1 MENIKTD
8 DNGTLTDLFKSMEV
22 ITKNS
27 DWSFNLSEAEKLLL
41 QDELKK
47 YKISKS
53 GLSEEEYKRIVDIW
67 GKYSDLDNFY
77 DKEAPQIREKERMGI
92 IIDNVPFDVSLTKEE
107 AVMKYCGCDMKTAQK
122 AFDLV
127 KKVNTAA
134 EFHTGKIREAYTGNL
149 FEQLGRENERPIF
162 DERVRKMQETII
174 TSSSD
179 IEERLGDFAKKI
191 GIYYDS
197 IHEIGPNQTE
207 ANADGKKQGSK

>member
-8 DNGTLTDLFKSMEV
+8 DNGTLKDLLNSMEV
-22 ITKNS
+22 ITKNR

-67 GKYSDLDNFY
+67 RKYSDLDNFY
-77 DKEAPQIREKERMGI
+77 DEEVPQIREKERMGI
-92 IIDNVPFDVSLTKEE
+92 IIVNVPFDVSLTKEE

-134 EFHTGKIREAYTGNL
+134 EFYTGKIREAYTGNL

-162 DERVRKMQETII
+162 DERVRKTQETII

-191 GIYYDS
+191 GIYSDS
-197 IHEIGPNQTE
+197 IHEIAANPTE
-207 ANADGKKQGSK
+207 TNDDGKKQGSK

>member
-1 MENIKTD
+1 MENIKTN
-8 DNGTLTDLFKSMEV
+8 DNGTLKDLLNSMEV
-22 ITKNS
+22 ITKNR

-67 GKYSDLDNFY
+67 RKYSDLDNFY
-77 DKEAPQIREKERMGI
+77 DEEVPQIREKERMGI
-92 IIDNVPFDVSLTKEE
+92 IIVNVPFDVSLTKEE

-191 GIYYDS
+191 GIYSDP
-197 IHEIGPNQTE
+197 IHEIATNPTE
-207 ANADGKKQGSK
+207 TNDDGKKQGSK